1 MKRILLIAVLLLS
14 LIYAGD
20 YLALRYRIA
29 KDTGFGSMTIQRYYA
44 VKQKD
49 GTTQF
54 MFADPQSQSCVNS
67 WFPYMGYTPCWY
79 LNRHKTKRIDM

>member
-1 MKRILLIAVLLLS
+1 MTRVLIIAVLLLA
-14 LIYAGD
+14 LLYAGD

-29 KDTGFGSMTIQRYYA
+29 KNTGLGSVNIVRYYA

-54 MFADPQSQSCVNS
+54 MFTNPQTQGCVNS
-67 WFPYMGYTPCWY
+67 WFPHMGYAPCWY
-79 LNRHKTKRIDM
+79 LNRHSTQRIDM